1 MYAIIESGSRQYQ
14 VQPESVIEVNRL
26 PLAEGAAYETDKV
39 LLYEGD
45 SKDVHIGAPYVTGAT
60 VKGKVLSHLRGKK
73 IIVFKHKRRKN
84 YRRTRGHRQEL
95 TRLLIE
101 SIDVAR
107 VGAANDEAVQA
118 ADAREDA
125 AEKPTAKTV
134 APKKPAPRKA
144 TPKGA
149 TAERTTAKAS
159 TPKAAAGGKS
169 RAEGKNLDED

>member
-45 SKDVHIGAPYVTGAT
+45 SKDVRIGAPYVTGAT

-107 VGAANDEAVQA
+107 AAAPPKEEAVQA
-118 ADAREDA
+118 ADA
-125 AEKPTAKTV
+125 AEKPTAKKA
-134 APKKPAPRKA
+134 APKA
-144 TPKGA
+144 A

-159 TPKAAAGGKS
+159 TAKVAAGGKS
-169 RAEGKNLDED
+169 HAEGKNRDKD